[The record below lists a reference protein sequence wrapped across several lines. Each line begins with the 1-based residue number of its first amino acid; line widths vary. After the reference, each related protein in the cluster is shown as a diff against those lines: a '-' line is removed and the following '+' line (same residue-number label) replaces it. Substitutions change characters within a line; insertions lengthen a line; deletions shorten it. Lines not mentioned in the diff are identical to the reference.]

1 MLRFQL
7 PLIYQFIRL
16 VVRHFRVHGLA
27 TWRDVA
33 KAVPEAKKPRE
44 ASRPEGNDIGV
55 KLLRHSGEATQLVR
69 PGGA

>member
-16 VVRHFRVHGLA
+16 VVRRFRVHGLA
-27 TWRDVA
+27 TWLDVA
-33 KAVPEAKKPRE
+33 KAVLEAKKPRE

-55 KLLRHSGEATQLVR
+55 KLLRHSGEAAQLVR